1 LLPENVGAISD
12 KHGKRF
18 QQDISQIE
26 MWYSGKWSPK
36 LADYC
41 WSLVW
46 ETPTGNKEEAKDD
59 EWVFNKFFFLVRIP
73 YIETVF
79 II

>member
-1 LLPENVGAISD
+1 
-12 KHGKRF
+12 
-18 QQDISQIE
+18 
-26 MWYSGKWSPK
+26 